1 MFELMNNMF
10 DDFYKDLKVKGNMP
24 TDIVEGE
31 NEYILSIDI
40 PGVAK
45 DNINV
50 SYEDSYLTV
59 SVTRKE
65 ENNDE
70 KYLRHE
76 ILSYDTSRSYYLE
89 NIDEASIKAK
99 LENGVLTIKATKV
112 EPTLPEKKYIAIE

>member
-59 SVTRKE
+59 NVTRKE